1 MKNNVN
7 FKKYLFLTVII
18 SICFLFLFLI
28 LNMYEYNVYNKNF
41 NDKISAIVNKLR
53 ADYNEVSDNEII
65 EILNSY
71 DTNSNF
77 FTKYGIDIK
86 NDSILL
92 KNEKCYNIFLIL
104 NISFLFIVILVTIA
118 IFFIY
123 DKKKNKDI
131 KEITKYIEEI
141 NKKNYSLNIDSIS
154 EDELSIL
161 KNEIYKTT
169 IALKESA
176 ENSLKDKK
184 DLKNSLEDISHQ
196 LKTPITSIL
205 VALDNLIDDPNMDS
219 SLRDDFIRDIKRE
232 VTNINFL
239 VQAILKL
246 SKFDSNT
253 VKYIKEKILV
263 KNLIDTAIKNVSS
276 LCDLRNI
283 EINVSGNEN
292 ITLNCDFKWQV
303 EAITNIIKNCIEYS
317 KEGGKVIINYE
328 KNNVYVLISIKDFGS
343 GISKKDLPHIFER
356 FYKGENSS
364 QDSIGIG
371 LALAK
376 TIIEQD
382 NGNIDVLSTKNG
394 TTFVIKYFLL

>member
-1 MKNNVN
+1 MKNKVN

-28 LNMYEYNVYNKNF
+28 LNMYEYNMYNKNF

-53 ADYNEVSDNEII
+53 ADYNEVSDNEIM

-71 DTNSNF
+71 DTYSNF

-92 KNEKCYNIFLIL
+92 KNEKCY
-104 NISFLFIVILVTIA
+104 FLFIVILVTIVV
-118 IFFIY
+118 FFIY

-196 LKTPITSIL
+196 LKTPLTSIL
-205 VALDNLIDDPNMDS
+205 VALDNLIDVPNMDS

-263 KNLIDTAIKNVSS
+263 KNLINTAIKNVSS

-292 ITLNCDFKWQV
+292 ITLNCDFRLLLILLKIV
-303 EAITNIIKNCIEYS
+303 LNIQKMAV
-317 KEGGKVIINYE
+317 KLL
-328 KNNVYVLISIKDFGS
+328 LIMRKIMF
-343 GISKKDLPHIFER
+343 
-356 FYKGENSS
+356 
-364 QDSIGIG
+364 
-371 LALAK
+371 
-376 TIIEQD
+376 
-382 NGNIDVLSTKNG
+382 
-394 TTFVIKYFLL
+394 TF